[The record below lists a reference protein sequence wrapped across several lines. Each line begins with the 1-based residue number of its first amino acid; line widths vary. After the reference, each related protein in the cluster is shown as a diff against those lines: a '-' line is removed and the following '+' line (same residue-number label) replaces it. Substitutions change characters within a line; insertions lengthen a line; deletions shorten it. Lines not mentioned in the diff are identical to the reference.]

1 MSNLKQIAT
10 RHGRDRWKDII
21 FIGAAVLLT
30 ALSIGA
36 TTSKGVGKT
45 IEHTWSV
52 QVVDPSTNV
61 EINR

>member
-1 MSNLKQIAT
+1 MSNLKQIAQ
-10 RHGRDRWKDII
+10 RHGWDRWKDAI

-45 IEHTWSV
+45 TEHTWSV
-52 QVVDPSTNV
+52 QVVDPDTNLALV
-61 EINR
+61 K